1 METLDVFTYKPN
13 YSKETQYNCIDNNE
27 NDINSI
33 IVIIK
38 RGSSLKASQFF
49 YPPGSHDDYIMLL
62 SIFPVESS
70 FPCEHGTHE
79 YAGCNRFS
87 VFQVR
92 EIFCNTTF

>member
-1 METLDVFTYKPN
+1 MKMIE
-13 YSKETQYNCIDNNE
+13 
-27 NDINSI
+27 

-49 YPPGSHDDYIMLL
+49 YPQGSNNDYIMLL

-70 FPCEHGTHE
+70 FSCEHGTHE
-79 YAGCNRFS
+79 YAGYKRFS
-87 VFQVR
+87 VFHVR